1 MTRVGALLLLAAGA
15 LAGAEPGDALALEE
29 AAFKAAWCK
38 RLHAAANWAERHAL
52 KLQAIRLWEAVLAVD
67 PDDENARRKLGW
79 QKSRRGWGALPERR
93 RELAGWLDSN
103 AAALPALA
111 DQEVSIRLWTIQ
123 ERLRLGRSYADRA
136 PEGAEAQFEAAV
148 ALDPECAEARDRLGF
163 VKEGTRW
170 ILGIHRDAIRDLPER
185 LRLIKEAAAQ
195 PIDTSVG
202 KDFRP
207 EERAAGLP
215 LARVES
221 RIASILS
228 TGDEAGARD
237 LAETAERALRF
248 LLALL
253 PRGAADVDPLERRR
267 FTFLHLR
274 TREEYL
280 AVVAAD
286 ATLDDEAKA
295 FASRLKGARVF
306 GYASAFEAA
315 TPEEARDV
323 VAYQVVLGS
332 ARILG
337 CPADRNTPWLAESL
351 ALLATQ
357 TLLGTAG
364 QISVR
369 HEHTTE
375 GGRPSDRALEL
386 QGWQTLLRGLVTE
399 GKDPALAE
407 ILRTPRNALDTAK
420 SAKAWSV
427 IDYLLFVQPEP
438 GRRTLTAF
446 MAGEVADPW
455 ARWEKGV
462 REGFGLTPARFEKLW
477 RQWVLDAY

>member
-1 MTRVGALLLLAAGA
+1 MPRIGALLLLAAGA
-15 LAGAEPGDALALEE
+15 LAGGDPGDALALEE
-29 AAFKAAWCK
+29 AAFKEGWCK
-38 RLHAAANWAERHAL
+38 KLHAAATWAERHAL

-67 PDDENARRKLGW
+67 PEDDNARRKLGW
-79 QKSRRGWGALPERR
+79 QKSRRGWGAVPDRR
-93 RELAGWLDSN
+93 RDLAGWLDSN
-103 AAALPALA
+103 AAALPELA
-111 DQEVSIRLWTIQ
+111 EQESSIRLWTLQ
-123 ERLRLGRSYADRA
+123 ERLRLGRTHAERA
-136 PEGAEAQFEAAV
+136 PEWAEAQFEAALE
-148 ALDPECAEARDRLGF
+148 LDPDCAEARDRLGF

-170 ILGIHRDAIRDLPER
+170 ILAIHRDAIRDLPER
-185 LRLIKEAAAQ
+185 LRLVKEAAAQ
-195 PIDTSVG
+195 PVDTAVG
-202 KDFRP
+202 KEFRP

-221 RIASILS
+221 RIASILT
-228 TGDEAGARD
+228 TGDEATARD

-248 LLALL
+248 LLTIL
-253 PRGAADVDPLERRR
+253 PRDAAELDPLDGRR

-280 AVVAAD
+280 AVVGAD

-323 VAYQVVLGS
+323 VANQVVLGS
-332 ARILG
+332 ARLLG
-337 CPADRNTPWLAESL
+337 SPADRNTPWLAESL

-375 GGRPSDRALEL
+375 GGRPSDRAMEL
-386 QGWQTLLRGLVTE
+386 QGWQTLLRTLVTE
-399 GKDPALAE
+399 GRDPALAE
-407 ILRTPRNALDTAK
+407 ILTTPRNALETEK

-427 IDYLLFVQPEP
+427 VDYLAFVQPEP
-438 GRRTLTAF
+438 GRRTLVAF
-446 MAGEVADPW
+446 MTGATADP
-455 ARWEKGV
+455 AERWENAV
-462 REGFGLTPARFEKLW
+462 RAGLRLTPARFEKLW